1 MELERLVM
9 AELENMDLNG
19 VRIQNLTCRGEATDV
34 SFEVGDMKIDF
45 TTTGGNNFQTLAL
58 TLGGTVYTD
67 AATLSKC
74 DDWVKYV
81 ITVVNPIIEKHR
93 AEMERQRAEMERQRT
108 EQLAIPA
115 NVGIDELQGPSLTN
129 EFQNPALNE
138 FQNPAVNE
146 FQNPAVMNQPTQPI
160 VGQPIASQPVA
171 AQPVISSPVAAQPV
185 INTPVAAQ
193 PAISP
198 PATTTSFDD
207 FKPQKIDDTQGM
219 TDLDEIIDKGRKEGY
234 KAARKK
240 NIQEVKKLKRK
251 HRLMTAF
258 IVIVLVVIGLALL
271 YFYQN
276 EDIYLPDLPYIF
288 G

>member
-9 AELENMDLNG
+9 AELESMDLNG
-19 VRIQNLTCRGEATDV
+19 VRIQSLTCRGEATDV

-45 TTTGGNNFQTLAL
+45 TTTGGNNFQTRALA
-58 TLGGTVYTD
+58 LGGTVYTD

-93 AEMERQRAEMERQRT
+93 SELERQRAEMERQRA

-115 NVGIDELQGPSLTN
+115 NVGIEELQAPAVAS
-129 EFQNPALNE
+129 EFQNADFQNIANE
-138 FQNPAVNE
+138 LQNPA
-146 FQNPAVMNQPTQPI
+146 MM
-160 VGQPIASQPVA
+160 GQPVA
-171 AQPVISSPVAAQPV
+171 AQPIIGQPIVAQPV
-185 INTPVAAQ
+185 VSTPVATQ
-193 PAISP
+193 PQTAIAP
-198 PATTTSFDD
+198 PATTTSYDD
-207 FKPQKIDDTQGM
+207 FKGPPKIDDTQGM
-219 TDLDEIIDKGRKEGY
+219 ADLDEIIDKGRKEGY

-251 HRLMTAF
+251 HRLMTIF
-258 IVIVLVVIGLALL
+258 IVVILVVIGLALL

-288 G
+288 GTDN

>member
-9 AELENMDLNG
+9 ADLENMDLNG
-19 VRIQNLTCRGEATDV
+19 VRIQSLTCRGEATDV

-93 AEMERQRAEMERQRT
+93 ADLERQRAEMERQQ
-108 EQLAIPA
+108 QLAIPA
-115 NVGIDELQGPSLTN
+115 NVGLDELQSPAVTNEFQNTDFQNIAN
-129 EFQNPALNE
+129 EFQNPAMMG
-138 FQNPAVNE
+138 QPVA
-146 FQNPAVMNQPTQPI
+146 NQPIPTQPI
-160 VGQPIASQPVA
+160 A
-171 AQPVISSPVAAQPV
+171 AQPVISSPVAAQPIV
-185 INTPVAAQ
+185 
-193 PAISP
+193 SP
-198 PATTTSFDD
+198 STTSYDD
-207 FKPQKIDDTQGM
+207 FKGPPKIDDTQGM

-251 HRLMTAF
+251 HRLMTGF
-258 IVIVLVVIGLALL
+258 IVVLLVVIGLALL

-288 G
+288 GTD